1 MFELFKKGND
11 MISRE
16 EIAELLKVSPE
27 ALSAFEKAYKES
39 TSSRENKLPQNLF
52 SINAKMAGWEVRKKE
67 VSFSE
72 EELTLIDRIVAE
84 LLEQTEVL
92 HIKGGEIEVERFET
106 FAKNLPPIA
115 KEDVAFIPE
124 SERPKLTGMLSI
136 RDMGDEPSYP
146 ALLSTYKRFI
156 EEKNPEKKKAAYDI
170 FRQGLDILDLDDI
183 VYEIIGTNPNSM
195 GNWLPTLA
203 SAASKEGFFKVPETK
218 VVKVPMSLLQL
229 TRLDY
234 FDMNPMTMEIVNR
247 YCSKAF
253 SLDESKDYFIK
264 TGTYSSKFDFRNAH
278 VESGSE
284 VSEIGSY
291 LLFIHWQA
299 LQYAHYDLSGRNQPV
314 IYGMSTTNEWVV
326 REFIPDKEG
335 NLSIYHGLPLRTE
348 YRAFVDFDTKEVL
361 GIHQYWDSAVM
372 KRKFSTHPGRANP
385 EEMANFNHDYVTYT
399 ANEEALYARY
409 EENKDRV
416 VSELKKMLDCAEGLT
431 GQWSIDVMQNG
442 EDFYLIDAAVA
453 EASAFYQNTVPIEKR
468 RPREENWLPDF
479 GGMENSIES
488 DLETVDR

>member
-1 MFELFKKGND
+1 

-16 EIAELLKVSPE
+16 ELAELLKVSPE

-39 TSSRENKLPQNLF
+39 TSSRESKLPKNLF
-52 SINAKMAGWEVRKKE
+52 SINAKMAGWEVSKKE

-106 FAKNLPPIA
+106 FAKNLPAIS
-115 KEDVAFIPE
+115 KEDVYFIPE
-124 SERPKLTGMLSI
+124 PERPQLTGMLSI

-146 ALLSTYKRFI
+146 ALLSTYKRFL
-156 EEKNPEKKKAAYDI
+156 EEKNPEKKKLAYDM

-203 SAASKEGFFKVPETK
+203 GAAGKSGFFKVPETR
-218 VVKVPMSLLQL
+218 VVKVPITLLQL

-234 FDMNPMTMEIVNR
+234 FSMTPMTTEIVNR
-247 YCSKAF
+247 YCKKAF
-253 SLDESKDYFIK
+253 SLDESKDYFLK

-278 VESGSE
+278 VEAGSE

-361 GIHQYWDSAVM
+361 GIHQYWDSTVM
-372 KRKFSTHPGRANP
+372 KRKFSTPP
-385 EEMANFNHDYVTYT
+385 IDSTEMANFNHDYVTYT

-409 EENKDRV
+409 EENKELV
-416 VSELKKMLDCAEGLT
+416 VSKLSELLRNAEGLA

-442 EDFYLIDAAVA
+442 DDFYLIDAAVA
-453 EASAFYQNTVPIEKR
+453 ENSAFYQEAVPPEKR

-479 GGMENSIES
+479 GGMENSLES
-488 DLETVDR
+488 DLDHER